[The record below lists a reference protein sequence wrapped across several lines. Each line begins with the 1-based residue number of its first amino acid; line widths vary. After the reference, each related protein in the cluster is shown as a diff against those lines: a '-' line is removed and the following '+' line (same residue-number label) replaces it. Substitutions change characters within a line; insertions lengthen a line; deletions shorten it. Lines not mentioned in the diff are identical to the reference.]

1 MIRVTI
7 NLKLMPAMLALL
19 GLNSYSW
26 IIVPLTWFSCWVQF
40 AFSTT
45 VTLYRAYLVWYSNFL
60 FFSSFWTHCSL
71 NSERHKIFWIL
82 LKKSWSAIF
91 PKILMWG
98 WRQEVTLTPS
108 HVLMANRREFSPRG
122 QVFPCHLL
130 IIFSTQI
137 SCFTQFFIHKNCFEL
152 FLSAH
157 FLFWEILNLNLTFA
171 VCRIYVTLKL
181 SIVVKGPFDIPATWR
196 VDFTFIT
203 KELV

>member
-1 MIRVTI
+1 MFPALGLNSCISLLKTKSFFIASLPYKEWYSLSMIRVTI
-7 NLKLMPAMLALL
+7 NLKLMPALLALL

-91 PKILMWG
+91 PKILIDVGMAAGSYSYPITRFNGKPARIFTTW
-98 WRQEVTLTPS
+98 PS
-108 HVLMANRREFSPRG
+108 
-122 QVFPCHLL
+122 FPL
-130 IIFSTQI
+130 S
-137 SCFTQFFIHKNCFEL
+137 FTDHFFNT
-152 FLSAH
+152 
-157 FLFWEILNLNLTFA
+157 N
-171 VCRIYVTLKL
+171 
-181 SIVVKGPFDIPATWR
+181 
-196 VDFTFIT
+196 
-203 KELV
+203 